1 MENIFKQIGDIAEPI
16 PIVTPDTKC
25 DIVYQLLKAN
35 PQLEGVAIAA
45 EHAAPSLIMRAQFFQ
60 QIGTQYGYTLYMR
73 RPVSLVM
80 NTGPLVVDYGEQIT
94 EVSVRAMNRAE
105 DELYDLVLVTAKGS
119 LIGAVSIR
127 RLLLAVADVRAEM
140 AIFMNPLTGLP
151 GNRIIEDR
159 LLQSLQLDAFSV
171 LYIDLDHFK
180 TYNDSY
186 GFKQGDALIQATA
199 SLLRSH
205 FVLPEAF
212 LGHIGGDDFIVIM
225 YDHQFEQ
232 VCAAVIADFEHMKSE
247 FYNKQDLANQYVLGE
262 DRTGINR
269 WIPLV
274 SLSIAVIT
282 NRLHQFDSIDVIV
295 QEATRVK
302 KICKSVVGSIV
313 YSNED
318 ELHTTA

>member
-16 PIVTPDTKC
+16 PTVTPDTKC
-25 DIVYQLLKAN
+25 DVVYQLFKAN
-35 PQLEGVAIAA
+35 PQFEGVAIAA
-45 EHAAPSLIMRAQFFQ
+45 ENTAPSLMMRAQFFQ

-80 NTGPLVVDYGEQIT
+80 KSEPLVVDYGEQIT
-94 EVSVRAMNRAE
+94 DVSVQAMNRPE
-105 DELYDLVLVTAKGS
+105 NELYDLVLVTAKGS

-159 LLQSLQLDAFSV
+159 LMQSLQLDKFSV

-186 GFKQGDALIQATA
+186 GFKQGDQLIQATA
-199 SLLRSH
+199 NLLRSH
-205 FVLPEAF
+205 FALPEAF

-225 YDHQFEQ
+225 YKHQFKQ
-232 VCAAVIADFEHMKSE
+232 ACATVIADFEHMKSQ
-247 FYNKQDLANQYVLGE
+247 FYSEGDLAKQYVLGE
-262 DRTGINR
+262 DRSGINR

-274 SLSIAVIT
+274 SLSIAVVT
-282 NRLHQFDSIDVIV
+282 NRMHKFDSTDVIV
-295 QEATRVK
+295 HEATRVK
-302 KICKSVVGSIV
+302 KLCKSVVGSIV